1 MSEQQR
7 EHVSALA
14 DGELDPEL
22 IGPTISALEAN
33 ADLKTRWERYG
44 LIGAALRGEPL
55 SPEYRTLAA
64 RVREQLET
72 EPVPLLTQPRAGRAR
87 QRVQPPDA
95 RSRRGGYAAYA
106 GVALAASAAFL
117 VVYALP
123 PLFSAR
129 LATQPT
135 PALAQVGAPGGSAMP
150 LPPLTA
156 AKPGAATPR
165 LVSLEPT
172 SVKGPAPRWHA
183 AEPKLQPKLDQLLL
197 NHQASSPVSGIKG
210 LFPYATVVGYEAGR

>member
-14 DGELDPEL
+14 DGELDPDL

-33 ADLKTRWERYG
+33 ADLKARWEHYG
-44 LIGAALRGEPL
+44 LIGAALRGEVV

-64 RVREQLET
+64 RVREQLKT
-72 EPVPLLTQPRAGRAR
+72 EPVPLLTLPKAGHSRHHGQR
-87 QRVQPPDA
+87 QDT
-95 RSRRGGYAAYA
+95 RSRRGTYA
-106 GVALAASAAFL
+106 GIALAASAAFL

-129 LATQPT
+129 PATQPS
-135 PALAQVGAPGGSAMP
+135 PILAQVSAPGTTT
-150 LPPLTA
+150 LPVSPVTA
-156 AKPGAATPR
+156 ANPGEVSPR
-165 LVSLEPT
+165 LVRLEPS

-183 AEPKLQPKLDQLLL
+183 AEPKLQPKLDHLLL

-210 LFPYATVVGYEAGR
+210 FFPYATVVGYEAGR

>member
-14 DGELDPEL
+14 DGELDPDL

-33 ADLKTRWERYG
+33 ADLKARWERYG
-44 LIGAALRGEPL
+44 LIGAALRGEII

-64 RVREQLET
+64 RVREQLKT
-72 EPVPLLTQPRAGRAR
+72 EPVPLLTLPKASPSRHHG
-87 QRVQPPDA
+87 QRRDT

-106 GVALAASAAFL
+106 GGVALAASAAFL

-129 LATQPT
+129 PGSPPN
-135 PALAQVGAPGGSAMP
+135 PALAQVSVPGNPAVQ
-150 LPPLTA
+150 LPAETPV
-156 AKPGAATPR
+156 PGPATSR
-165 LVSLEPT
+165 LVRLDPST
-172 SVKGPAPRWHA
+172 GKGAAPRWHA
-183 AEPKLQPKLDQLLL
+183 AEPKLQPKLDQLLI

>member
-64 RVREQLET
+64 RVREQLKT
-72 EPVPLLTQPRAGRAR
+72 EPVPLLTQPRALQAR
-87 QRVQPPDA
+87 QRVQRPDA

-123 PLFSAR
+123 PLFNAR
-129 LATQPT
+129 PATQPT

-150 LPPLTA
+150 PPVTA
-156 AKPGAATPR
+156 SMPGAASSR